1 MKCSTCAG
9 EMGGDY
15 CQHCGQYFKPKRV
28 TFKTIL
34 EDLFDSTF
42 SLERSLL
49 KNLKVALTQPQ
60 LLPTHYWAGYR
71 RYYFS
76 PGRFFTI
83 ASLFLLLHYSVSK
96 EFLGLS
102 ITSNIASQLV
112 ILISNVLLLS
122 LSSFVLYFPFKKNF
136 FEHLILSI
144 YNTSVWVIVFVPI
157 SILLDFALDYNRKE
171 QYFFVVL
178 HLCIAY
184 WNARAFEMRVGRRLL
199 LVLLNLAMIYG
210 MLWFLARQFAAA

>member
-1 MKCSTCAG
+1 
-9 EMGGDY
+9 MGGDY
-15 CQHCGQYFKPKRV
+15 CQHCGQYFKAKRV

-49 KNLKVALTQPQ
+49 KNLKVALSQPQ